1 MRWPGFFALGGAWL
15 ALLFIPLVIFYF
27 LKLKR
32 PRQRVSSLLLWYQVI
47 NDQRVNSPF
56 QKFKRNLLLLLQML
70 VLACLVLAAMQPFL
84 PGATPHAK
92 YQPVLIDCS
101 ASMGALDQPGG
112 ITRLDAAKKQV
123 ETLIDNLLPDQQVAL
138 IAFHSTAR
146 RLTDFTDNKRILK
159 EALARLEVAPVR
171 SQTIDA
177 LRMSQALS
185 RTVPIERVLLV
196 SDGNVPAETDF
207 ELPFE
212 LVFEQVPP
220 GGPNMGI
227 TSFNARRAGSEQWEV
242 FVGVE
247 GSTTAEN
254 ITKAQPAEGAANP
267 QPGEKSA
274 KPEPRSTAKAQPAES
289 TGKLELFRDGE
300 LVGTEPVLLVPGRT
314 KRLVFR
320 IETQAAASLEARLT
334 PDGFD
339 SLALDN
345 AAYLQ
350 IPKGRNLSVYA
361 PSSLAPFRRALEVQ
375 KGIDLVDETK
385 AVPGTSFD
393 LIVSDRPEDQALES
407 QAALFVGFVPKDLEK
422 LVSIVK
428 GSIDVVDWDR
438 GSPLLQH
445 VLLSDVTAVDQPKI
459 AEGVHDADF
468 EALGYSI
475 LAFGRTGPLLLE
487 KRLGARLEYYFLP
500 HTDHSTLPYR
510 VAFPILA
517 ANLVEISRVQ
527 AGLSEIHENR
537 TGVLPPL
544 QLKPKTTYR
553 VTGPAGSS
561 IDATSNETG
570 LLNGVAAPAIGQY
583 VVKEGGTEVA
593 RVGVSLVDSMETSL
607 APVRQL
613 QFRENLR
620 VNATSAVLDADR
632 PLWPFILAI
641 GLCFLLVEWWYF
653 QRRPGGVPA

>member
-1 MRWPGFFALGGAWL
+1 MAAMSWPGFFSLSSAWL
-15 ALLFIPLVIFYF
+15 ALLLIPLVIFYF

-32 PRQRVSSLLLWYQVI
+32 PRQRVSSLLLWYQVV

-56 QKFKRNLLLLLQML
+56 QKFKRNLLLLLQIL
-70 VLACLVLAAMQPFL
+70 VLACLVLAAMQPYL
-84 PGATPHAK
+84 RSASPRAQ

-101 ASMGALDQPGG
+101 ASMAALDKPGG
-112 ITRLDAAKKQV
+112 VSRMQAAKKQV

-159 EALARLEVAPVR
+159 EALSRLEVLPVR

-177 LRMSQALS
+177 LRMAQALS

-196 SDGNVPAETDF
+196 SDGNVPTETDF

-220 GGPNMGI
+220 GGQNMGI
-227 TSFNARRAGSEQWEV
+227 TSFNARRANGEQWEV
-242 FVGVE
+242 FVGIE
-247 GSTTAEN
+247 GTPAAE
-254 ITKAQPAEGAANP
+254 A
-267 QPGEKSA
+267 
-274 KPEPRSTAKAQPAES
+274 
-289 TGKLELFRDGE
+289 TGKLELFREGK
-300 LVGTEPVLLVPGRT
+300 LIGSEPVLLVPGRA

-320 IETQAAASLEARLT
+320 LETSEATSLEARLS

-339 SLALDN
+339 ALALDN

-350 IPKGRNLSVYA
+350 FPKSRPLSIYA
-361 PSSLAPFRRALEVQ
+361 PSTLPAFRRALAVQ
-375 KGIDLVDETK
+375 KGVQIDDETK
-385 AVPGTSFD
+385 AVPGASFD
-393 LIVSDRPEDQALES
+393 LVVSDRPEDMKLDS

-438 GSPLLQH
+438 SSSLLQH

-459 AEGVHDADF
+459 ADGVRDGDF
-468 EALGYSI
+468 EKLGYSI

-517 ANLVEISRVQ
+517 ANLVEIGRIQS
-527 AGLSEIHENR
+527 GLSEVHEAR
-537 TGVLPPL
+537 TGVLPLL
-544 QLKPKTTYR
+544 QLMPKTAYR
-553 VTGPAGSS
+553 VTGPDGVAV
-561 IDATSNETG
+561 DVTSNDSG
-570 LLNGVAAPAIGQY
+570 LVNGIAAPTIGQY
-583 VVKEGGTEVA
+583 RVTEGSTEVA
-593 RVGVSLVDSMETSL
+593 RVGVSLLDSMETSL
-607 APVRQL
+607 VPVRQL
-613 QFRENLR
+613 QFRENLQ
-620 VNATSAVLDADR
+620 VAATTGRLDADR
-632 PLWPFILAI
+632 PLWPMLLMT
-641 GLCFLLVEWWYF
+641 GLGFLLVEWWYF
-653 QRRPGGVPA
+653 QRRPGGVPS

>member
-1 MRWPGFFALGGAWL
+1 MSWPGFFSLSSAWL
-15 ALLFIPLVIFYF
+15 ALLFVPLVIFYF

-32 PRQRVSSLLLWYQVI
+32 PRQRVSSLLLWYQVV

-56 QKFKRNLLLLLQML
+56 QKFKRNLLLLLQIL
-70 VLACLVLAAMQPFL
+70 VLACLVLAAMQPYL
-84 PGATPHAK
+84 RSASPRAQ

-101 ASMGALDQPGG
+101 ASMAALDKPGG
-112 ITRLDAAKKQV
+112 ITRMEAAKKQV

-159 EALARLEVAPVR
+159 EALAKLEVSPVR

-196 SDGNVPAETDF
+196 SDGNVPTETDF

-227 TSFNARRAGSEQWEV
+227 TSFNARRASGEQWEV

-247 GSTTAEN
+247 GS
-254 ITKAQPAEGAANP
+254 
-267 QPGEKSA
+267 PG
-274 KPEPRSTAKAQPAES
+274 AES
-289 TGKLELFRDGE
+289 TGKLELFRDGA
-300 LVGTEPVLLVPGRT
+300 LVGSEPVLLVPGRG

-320 IETQAAASLEARLT
+320 LETAATASLEARLT

-345 AAYLQ
+345 VAYMQ
-350 IPKGRNLSVYA
+350 IPKSRPLSVYA
-361 PSSLAPFRRALEVQ
+361 PSTLPAFRRALSVQ
-375 KGIDLVDETK
+375 KGIELDDETK
-385 AVPGTSFD
+385 AVSGTSFD
-393 LIVSDRPEDQALES
+393 LIVSDRPEDVKLES
-407 QAALFVGFVPKDLEK
+407 QAAFFVGFVPKDLEK
-422 LVSIVK
+422 LVSIIK

-438 GSPLLQH
+438 SSALLQH
-445 VLLSDVTAVDQPKI
+445 VLLSDVTAVDQPKV
-459 AEGVHDADF
+459 AEGVHDGDF
-468 EALGYSI
+468 EKLGYTV

-517 ANLVEISRVQ
+517 ANLVEIGRVQ
-527 AGLSEIHENR
+527 SGLSEVHESR

-553 VTGPAGSS
+553 VTGPAGISV
-561 IDATSNETG
+561 DVTSTDTG
-570 LLNGVAAPAIGQY
+570 LVNGVAAPAIGQY
-583 VVKEGGTEVA
+583 RVTEGGTEVA
-593 RVGVSLVDSMETSL
+593 RIGVSLLDSMETSL
-607 APVRQL
+607 VPVSQL
-613 QFRENLR
+613 QFRENLQ
-620 VNATSAVLDADR
+620 VAATSARLDADR
-632 PLWPFILAI
+632 PLWPTILLL
-641 GLCFLLVEWWYF
+641 GLGILLVEWWYF
-653 QRRPGGVPA
+653 QRRPGGVPS

>member
-1 MRWPGFFALGGAWL
+1 MRWPGFFSLGSAWL
-15 ALLFIPLVIFYF
+15 ALLFVPLVIFYF

-56 QKFKRNLLLLLQML
+56 QKFKRNLLLLLQLL
-70 VLACLVLAAMQPFL
+70 VLACLVLAAMQPYF
-84 PGATPHAK
+84 AAASPHAK

-101 ASMGALDQPGG
+101 ASMAALDRPGG
-112 ITRLDAAKKQV
+112 ITRLEAAKKQV

-159 EALARLEVAPVR
+159 EALAKLEVAPVR

-227 TSFNARRAGSEQWEV
+227 TSFNARRASGEQWEV
-242 FVGVE
+242 FVSVE
-247 GSTTAEN
+247 GSAT
-254 ITKAQPAEGAANP
+254 
-267 QPGEKSA
+267 
-274 KPEPRSTAKAQPAES
+274 AES
-289 TGKLELFRDGE
+289 TGKLELFRDGS
-300 LVGTEPVLLVPGRT
+300 LVGSEPVLLVPGRT

-320 IETQAAASLEARLT
+320 LETGTAAALEARLT

-345 AAYLQ
+345 IAYLQ
-350 IPKGRNLSVYA
+350 IPKGRPLSVYA
-361 PSSLAPFRRALEVQ
+361 PSTLAAFRRALQVQ

-385 AVPGTSFD
+385 ALPGTSFD
-393 LIVSDRPEDQALES
+393 LIVSDRPEDMKLES
-407 QAALFVGFVPKDLEK
+407 QAALFIGFVPKDLEK
-422 LVSIVK
+422 LVSIAK

-459 AEGVHDADF
+459 ADGVRDGDF
-468 EALGYSI
+468 ERLGYSI

-527 AGLSEIHENR
+527 SGLSEVRESR
-537 TGVLPPL
+537 TGVLPQL
-544 QLKPKTTYR
+544 QLKPKTAYR
-553 VTGPAGSS
+553 VTGPAGASVDVTSS
-561 IDATSNETG
+561 ETG
-570 LLNGVAAPAIGQY
+570 LLNGVAAPALGQY
-583 VVKEGGTEVA
+583 RVTEGGTEVA
-593 RVGVSLVDSMETSL
+593 RIGVSLLDSMETSL
-607 APVRQL
+607 VPVRQL
-613 QFRENLR
+613 QFRENLQ
-620 VNATSAVLDADR
+620 VAATSAVLDADR
-632 PLWPFILAI
+632 PLWPLILLI
-641 GLCFLLVEWWYF
+641 GLGFLLVEWWYF
-653 QRRPGGVPA
+653 QRRPGGVPT